1 MEKKAVKKIE
11 WQAWMDLDRSIC
23 FNVHCLLLLFAEHFV
38 ISLMQLWR
46 RRWWWHGNA
55 WRRKRRSLI
64 TILSPGQEAETK
76 DFHRET
82 CCKALCIN
90 FSARPCHPC
99 RRNVRVVERCLGWEW
114 PVPGQWWVCP
124 MGGRWTD
131 HWPGNQPM
139 GTHEDID
146 HWTLLQGLDSM
157 CDNPI

>member
-1 MEKKAVKKIE
+1 MQSLLKAPQFMEKKAVKKIE

-23 FNVHCLLLLFAEHFV
+23 FNVHWLLLLFAEYFV
-38 ISLMQLWR
+38 ISLRQLWR

-99 RRNVRVVERCLGWEW
+99 RRNVRVVERCLGWEFQDSGGF
-114 PVPGQWWVCP
+114 VQWE
-124 MGGRWTD
+124 GGELTTD
-131 HWPGNQPM
+131 Q
-139 GTHEDID
+139 GTSQWEPTR
-146 HWTLLQGLDSM
+146 TLTTGPSSKG
-157 CDNPI
+157 